1 MYAVINY
8 TINERDCDE
17 KYKYTMGEGQYFLYE
32 DITESLLQMH
42 CRSNCRIQWPRKL
55 WRPCVSIGALQIRCQ
70 WIFFIKTSL

>member
-42 CRSNCRIQWPRKL
+42 CRSNCRIQ
-55 WRPCVSIGALQIRCQ
+55 
-70 WIFFIKTSL
+70 